1 MSDKLDELEERIETL
16 EKMASEKIES
26 LKKERD
32 DLKKEIEHLRGLC
45 KEYSEIDLENKKQ
58 RNEIIEN
65 MKKLEE
71 VISAYAPFDNMIR
84 TIIRTEFSNVRK
96 ELTDEV
102 LKEIM
107 DRVQGQFGKPLT
119 HVSKL
124 MVDVTE
130 SELEVQVHREKVT
143 AEESTLRGQIALL
156 IAEGEFDRY
165 KSARSVGRALQQL
178 GYKVSETSSS
188 IISELEW
195 FTQQRI
201 LKNVEGH
208 GWIVKDKSRVVVK
221 IE

>member
-1 MSDKLDELEERIETL
+1 MSDKLDGLEAKIEALERL
-16 EKMASEKIES
+16 AGEKIEA
-26 LKKERD
+26 LKKENEE
-32 DLKKEIEHLRGLC
+32 LKISSDSMRHNLG
-45 KEYSEIDLENKKQ
+45 
-58 RNEIIEN
+58 
-65 MKKLEE
+65 E
-71 VISAYAPFDNMIR
+71 VIKKATKTIESQKERIKQLEDLVSAYAPFDNMMR
-84 TIIRTEFSNVRK
+84 TIIRTEFSNVKK

-102 LKEIM
+102 LKEITN
-107 DRVQGQFGKPLT
+107 RVQDQFGKPLSQ
-119 HVSKL
+119 SKL

-156 IAEGEFDRY
+156 ISEGEFDRY

-188 IISELEW
+188 IISELDW

-208 GWIVKDKSRVVVK
+208 GWIVRDKSRVMVK
-221 IE
+221 IA